1 MLVGAAGAHDEPGT
15 TPATAAAHASK
26 AAVPHAADPPGLS
39 VAAIGDGPEDTR
51 QISLFAPFSKQSGV
65 HVQVQGW
72 DGALATLQA
81 QAETRSD
88 RAGAAGWDLVLME
101 EAPLRVACRQG
112 LFLSR
117 PLTADPADTAP
128 DSSGRDCGVRA
139 WRMNLVLAWDKSRV
153 DMAPSWSDFWD
164 VARRPGKRGL
174 RRDPRGTLEIALM
187 ADGVAPDEVYRTLA
201 TGEGV
206 DRAFRKLDQL
216 KPYIV
221 WWSTPAEAVQII
233 DGGAVLMTSAPND
246 EVVAADRAGHRNFG
260 TQWAQSL
267 GISVDWGVPRATTPG
282 HRALAQQLL
291 AFLADPGHQPA
302 PQPPGPGVPPA
313 RIVSEKPSSGPGAP
327 GAPKPAVAAT
337 PSDGGQRHATL
348 MMDDGFWVDHLV
360 PLRQR
365 LDNWIE
371 FK

>member
-1 MLVGAAGAHDEPGT
+1 MDLIAVGVAVAHDEP
-15 TPATAAAHASK
+15 A
-26 AAVPHAADPPGLS
+26 LS
-39 VAAIGDGPEDTR
+39 VAAIGGGPEDTR
-51 QISLFAPFSKQSGV
+51 QLSLFAPFSKQSGV
-65 HVQVQGW
+65 HVQLQGW

-81 QAETRSD
+81 QARTRGD
-88 RAGAAGWDLVLME
+88 RSGPGWDLVLME

-112 LFLSR
+112 LLLSR
-117 PLTADPADTAP
+117 PLTADPADAAP
-128 DSSGRDCGVRA
+128 DSSGRDCGVQA

-187 ADGVAPDEVYRTLA
+187 ADGVAPDDVYRILA

-246 EVVAADRAGHRNFG
+246 EVIAANRAGHRNFG
-260 TQWAQSL
+260 TQWAQSV
-267 GISVDWGVPRATTPG
+267 GISVDWGVSRATAPA
-282 HRALAQQLL
+282 HRALAQRLL
-291 AFLADPGHQPA
+291 TFLADPDHA
-302 PQPPGPGVPPA
+302 VPQPPDPGLSPA
-313 RIVSEKPSSGPGAP
+313 RIVAGKPPSSPGAP
-327 GAPKPAVAAT
+327 GATTTPIAAD
-337 PSDGGQRHATL
+337 PSDGSQRRAVLT
-348 MMDDGFWVDHLV
+348 MDDGFWVDHLV

-371 FK
+371 LK